1 MKTIVVLFI
10 ISCWLP
16 VPALLEAAPQLRNM
30 KLAYSSISPIFAGL
44 WIAKEKNL
52 FPKYGINADLL
63 YIGSGSVAV
72 QAMLG
77 GELDVVVGAGN
88 AVVSAILRG
97 APLMSVGCVAN
108 VAAMVLWVQPE
119 IVKPEQLE
127 GEILGISR
135 HGSTTHYL
143 TLVALEK
150 LGLKDK
156 VRLQPLG
163 GAPETDASFR
173 AGMIAGAIRSVKPAP
188 KARGLADLADLK
200 IPFPMDLFA
209 VHRDLYQSSP
219 QTLEN
224 MLKAYIEGVSLLR
237 TGKRESAD
245 VLRKYLRRDDV
256 EEAYNYGLKYLE
268 RTARVDPAAVQS
280 VLAWEGKSDIPGNRF
295 FDNAFVDK
303 LIKAGFVDSLYKGG
317 R

>member
-1 MKTIVVLFI
+1 MKTIVLLFSI
-10 ISCWLP
+10 LCWLLSP
-16 VPALLEAAPQLRNM
+16 IALDAAPQLRNM

-88 AVVSAILRG
+88 AVVSAILHG
-97 APLMSVGCVAN
+97 APLMSVGSVSN

-127 GEILGISR
+127 GKVLGISR

-156 VRLQPLG
+156 VRLQALG

-173 AGMIAGAIRSVKPAP
+173 AGMIAGAIRSVKPDP
-188 KARGLADLADLK
+188 KRAAWRTCP
-200 IPFPMDLFA
+200 ISRFPFPWTSSRCIA
-209 VHRDLYQSSP
+209 TSIKIHRRPSRICSRPTSKASP
-219 QTLEN
+219 SC
-224 MLKAYIEGVSLLR
+224 ARASA
-237 TGKRESAD
+237 KRP
-245 VLRKYLRRDDV
+245 
-256 EEAYNYGLKYLE
+256 
-268 RTARVDPAAVQS
+268 TC
-280 VLAWEGKSDIPGNRF
+280 
-295 FDNAFVDK
+295 
-303 LIKAGFVDSLYKGG
+303 
-317 R
+317 